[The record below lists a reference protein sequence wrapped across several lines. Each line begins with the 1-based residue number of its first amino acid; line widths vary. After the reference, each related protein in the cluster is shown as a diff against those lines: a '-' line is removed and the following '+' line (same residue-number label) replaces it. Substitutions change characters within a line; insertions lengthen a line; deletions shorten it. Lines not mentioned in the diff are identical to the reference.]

1 MSAESP
7 RVAEPVPQ
15 WRSAVPGVVWPV
27 IGTDASAHLQ
37 SLLFQLE
44 QSQWLSPDQLRDRQL
59 GQLKLVLHH
68 ARQTVP
74 LYAETFR
81 GLDVHSMEWAAFAE
95 LPSLQRSAL
104 QAQFHALASSR
115 PPVSHGQVTS
125 NGSSGS
131 TGMPV
136 KVLGTAATQ
145 LFWDALTLREHL
157 WHQRDFAG
165 KLAAIRVTVDQAH
178 LSDWGPPVAD
188 VFQAGPAA
196 TLNVS
201 TDVARQLEWLQ
212 REDPDY
218 LITHPTNLGALAE
231 LSIKL
236 GVRLPKLR
244 QARTSGEALR
254 VDLRATVRGAWNVDV
269 TDIYSCSEAGVI
281 ALQCPLHEHY
291 HVQSENLIVEV
302 LRPDG
307 KACRPGETGEVVLT
321 TLHNFAMP
329 LIRYR
334 IGDYAE
340 LGEPCSCGRGLPVLK
355 HIHGRQRNMLKMP
368 DGTVSWP
375 CFPGYTWQA
384 VAPVEQFQLI
394 QLELDRIEAKY
405 VMARELTQTEAALLV
420 KGLQEKLGFPFRIDL
435 RKVGNIDRTVAHKF
449 EDFISALPPAGNAS
463 D

>member
-15 WRSAVPGVVWPV
+15 WRSAVPEVVWPV

-44 QSQWLSPDQLRDRQL
+44 QSQWLSSDQLRDRQL
-59 GQLKLVLHH
+59 GQLKLVLRH
-68 ARQTVP
+68 ALQTVP
-74 LYAETFR
+74 YYAEAFR
-81 GLDVHSMEWAAFAE
+81 GLDVDHMAWTAFAE

-104 QAQFHALASSR
+104 QAQFDALSSSR
-115 PPVSHGQVTS
+115 HPVSHGQVTS

-136 KVLGTAATQ
+136 TVLATAATQ
-145 LFWDALTLREHL
+145 LFWQALTLREHF
-157 WHQRDFAG
+157 WHHRDFAG
-165 KLAAIRVTVDQAH
+165 KLATIRVTVDEARQP
-178 LSDWGPPVAD
+178 DWGPPVAD
-188 VFQAGPAA
+188 VFQTGPAA

-201 TDVARQLEWLQ
+201 TDVARQLDWLQ

-236 GVRLPKLR
+236 GVRLPRLK

-254 VDLRATVRGAWNVDV
+254 PDLRATVYSAWNVDV
-269 TDIYSCSEAGVI
+269 ADIYSCSELGVI

-307 KACRPGETGEVVLT
+307 QACRPGETGEVVLT

-368 DGTVSWP
+368 DGTVNWP
-375 CFPGYTWQA
+375 CFPGYMWQA

-394 QLELDRIEAKY
+394 QLELDRIEARY
-405 VMARELTQTEAALLV
+405 VMDRDLTSAEAAQLV
-420 KGLQEKLGFPFRIDL
+420 AALQEKLGFPFRIDL
-435 RKVGNIDRTVAHKF
+435 RKVGSIDRTAAHKF
-449 EDFISALPPAGNAS
+449 EDFISALPPSGNAN

>member
-1 MSAESP
+1 MKEVSP
-7 RVAEPVPQ
+7 QPAQ
-15 WRSAVPGVVWPV
+15 WRSAVPGTLWPA
-27 IGTDASAHLQ
+27 IGSNDSAHLQ

-59 GQLKLVLHH
+59 GQLKLVLGH
-68 ARQTVP
+68 ALQTVP
-74 LYAETFR
+74 HYAEAFR
-81 GLDVHSMEWAAFAE
+81 GLDVNHLDWTAFAE
-95 LPSLQRSAL
+95 LPSLQRSTL
-104 QAQFHALASSR
+104 QAKFDALSSSR
-115 PPVSHGQVTS
+115 SPASHGQVTS

-145 LFWDALTLREHL
+145 LFWHALTLREHI
-157 WHQRDFAG
+157 WHDRDFTA
-165 KLAAIRVTVDQAH
+165 KLAAIRVTVDEAR
-178 LSDWGPPVAD
+178 LPDWGPPVAD
-188 VFQAGPAA
+188 VFQTGPAA

-212 REDPDY
+212 SEDPEY
-218 LITHPTNLGALAE
+218 LITHPSNLGALAE

-236 GVRLPKLR
+236 GVHLSKLR

-254 VDLRATVRGAWNVDV
+254 PDLRAAVRRAWNVNV
-269 TDIYSCSEAGVI
+269 TDIYSCSEVGVI
-281 ALQCPLHEHY
+281 ALQCPIHEHY

-307 KACRPGETGEVVLT
+307 NACRPGETGEVVLT

-340 LGEPCSCGRGLPVLK
+340 PGEPCSCGRGLPVLK

-368 DGTVSWP
+368 DGTVNWP
-375 CFPGYTWQA
+375 CFPGYLWRA

-394 QLELDRIEAKY
+394 QLELDRIEARY
-405 VMARELTQTEAALLV
+405 VMDRDLTSAEGAQLVAA
-420 KGLQEKLGFPFRIDL
+420 LQEKLGFPFRIDL
-435 RKVGNIDRTVAHKF
+435 RKVGSIDRTAAHKF
-449 EDFISALPPAGNAS
+449 EDFISALPPSVNAS